1 METRTVSKNP
11 RAHNTLKGDDI
22 VRAVHITKE
31 STEVVIKK
39 ATITKLATVI

>member
-1 METRTVSKNP
+1 MKTRTVSKNP
-11 RAHNTLKGDDI
+11 RVHNTLKGDNI

-39 ATITKLATVI
+39 STVTKLATQI

>member
-1 METRTVSKNP
+1 MKTRTVSKNP
-11 RAHNTLKGDDI
+11 RVHNTLKGDDI

-39 ATITKLATVI
+39 STVTKLATQI

>member
-11 RAHNTLKGDDI
+11 RAHSTLNGDDI

-39 ATITKLATVI
+39 ATVT

>member
-11 RAHNTLKGDDI
+11 RAHSTLKGDDI
-22 VRAVHITKE
+22 VRAVPITKE

-39 ATITKLATVI
+39 ATITQLVTQI